1 MILIS
6 RAKQVIALEP
16 NGHFL
21 YPCWSEVTFLI
32 HCPSV
37 NVSAYLPGYSFFCL
51 ESAQLLLQIQE
62 SPRYKQ
68 LWVTIQP
75 LLGFS
80 FIIIKALLYGN
91 TLDALFSYSRVKKI
105 ILERLLHKT
114 DIKLLIWTVTFY
126 LISEFGFF
134 KGKMN
139 HSLSIVRWSNMVGRV
154 INSNKAKKA

>member
-91 TLDALFSYSRVKKI
+91 TLDACFSYSRVKKI
-105 ILERLLHKT
+105 IILERLLHKT
-114 DIKLLIWTVTFY
+114 NIKLLIWTVTFC
-126 LISEFGFF
+126 LKMEIFF
-134 KGKMN
+134 HMPK
-139 HSLSIVRWSNMVGRV
+139 
-154 INSNKAKKA
+154 